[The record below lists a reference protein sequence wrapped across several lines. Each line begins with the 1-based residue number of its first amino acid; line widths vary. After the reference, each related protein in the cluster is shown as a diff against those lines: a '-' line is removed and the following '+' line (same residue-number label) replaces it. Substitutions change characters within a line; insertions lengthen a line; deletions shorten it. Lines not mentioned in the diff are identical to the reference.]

1 MLFSVAIFA
10 FENEQLANYK
20 AIIAVFSVFIFHTTS
35 LCAQRSSK
43 KCTSIACW
51 TARFFYPQGVQC
63 ARTKKALQKNA
74 LLYGRFAEFS
84 KTLVCYF

>member
-43 KCTSIACW
+43 KRTSIVCW
-51 TARFFYPQGVQC
+51 TATLFTLKGYNVPRRKKLGKKGFTIWSLRGV
-63 ARTKKALQKNA
+63 RITFP
-74 LLYGRFAEFS
+74 Y
-84 KTLVCYF
+84 

>member
-20 AIIAVFSVFIFHTTS
+20 ATIAVFSVFIFHTTS

-51 TARFFYPQGVQC
+51 TARFFTRKGYNVLAQ
-63 ARTKKALQKNA
+63 KKLCKKM
-74 LLYGRFAEFS
+74 LYYMVASRSLA
-84 KTLVCYF
+84 KL

>member
-20 AIIAVFSVFIFHTTS
+20 AIIAVFSVFIFRTTS

-51 TARFFYPQGVQC
+51 TATLFLLAQ
-63 ARTKKALQKNA
+63 KKLSKKMLCHMVAS
-74 LLYGRFAEFS
+74 RFALHFC
-84 KTLVCYF
+84 LL

>member
-51 TARFFYPQGVQC
+51 TATLFLPTRGTMCSHKKSFAKKCFTIWSLRGV
-63 ARTKKALQKNA
+63 
-74 LLYGRFAEFS
+74 
-84 KTLVCYF
+84 

>member
-51 TARFFYPQGVQC
+51 TARFF
-63 ARTKKALQKNA
+63 ARTKKLCKKM
-74 LLYGRFAEFS
+74 LYYMVASRSLA
-84 KTLVCYF
+84 KL

>member
-20 AIIAVFSVFIFHTTS
+20 AIIAVFSVFIFRTTS

-51 TARFFYPQGVQC
+51 TATLFASPQ
-63 ARTKKALQKNA
+63 KAWQKR
-74 LLYGRFAEFS
+74 LYHMVASRCKNHFS
-84 KTLVCYF
+84 ILKNGYR

>member
-51 TARFFYPQGVQC
+51 TARFFCSHKKSFAKKCFTIWSLRGV
-63 ARTKKALQKNA
+63 
-74 LLYGRFAEFS
+74 
-84 KTLVCYF
+84 